1 MVNLNFFNVERPFT
15 CLFAIYIPS
24 LVKYLFRLSIFV
36 LGGLFL
42 FYKYFLSLWLS
53 FPFLTVS
60 FEEHMFLILMK
71 FHLSICSFMDFAFGV
86 LPKKPL
92 PNSESQ
98 RFSLKSFFLSE
109 SYLFLK

>member
-1 MVNLNFFNVERPFT
+1 
-15 CLFAIYIPS
+15 
-24 LVKYLFRLSIFV
+24 
-36 LGGLFL
+36 
-42 FYKYFLSLWLS
+42 
-53 FPFLTVS
+53 
-60 FEEHMFLILMK
+60 
-71 FHLSICSFMDFAFGV
+71 MDFAFGV